1 MTTTLDRTAP
11 RDFAA
16 ESSARLSLTPKTT
29 LAGQLDGA
37 WWPYSRDLETELPR
51 SPPPWRNRGGASPA
65 SP

>member
-11 RDFAA
+11 RDLAA
-16 ESSARLSLTPKTT
+16 VPARLSLTPKTT

-37 WWPYSRDLETELPR
+37 WWPYSRDLEAELPR
-51 SPPPWRNRGGASPA
+51 LPPPWRNPGVASPA